1 MAIDPDKLLNRD
13 FGSVRETY
21 SEKDCILYALGV
33 GMGLDP
39 LDENC
44 LRFVY
49 EDDFLNGW
57 SSLALKPKLF
67 ECSWQSV
74 ANSQQKGFHFS
85 KY

>member
-49 EDDFLNGW
+49 EDD
-57 SSLALKPKLF
+57 LKVPEPVRNYGSPGVLGKRRGY
-67 ECSWQSV
+67 W
-74 ANSQQKGFHFS
+74 
-85 KY
+85 Y

>member
-13 FGSVRETY
+13 FGAVRETY

-49 EDDFLNGW
+49 AVSYTHLT
-57 SSLALKPKLF
+57 LPTKRI
-67 ECSWQSV
+67 V
-74 ANSQQKGFHFS
+74 
-85 KY
+85 